1 MPPLPLSHFPPS
13 PCLPLALPPSERDFE
28 IFFAVAFQSVSTRR
42 TAELHKIS
50 QTRVRQVVALVG
62 DWVAE
67 NLPAWDEADLKK
79 QVRLA
84 QHVAANRLEH
94 QYEQAMNYWNAE
106 GDPKY
111 LRQATRIALAQ
122 ARLGVVAGRIHALA
136 ADVTAGPAE
145 LSDDLR
151 GAGLRPAA
159 APAHSDPST
168 TSTRRVSE
176 GPPCGADIPVC
187 HAPTR
192 SIGEGPDVGCISEA
206 QCTTGA
212 SSTTPPDPC
221 LLTPDPLPEDCSP
234 FADNHPAT
242 DLTDDDDPALTDSP
256 ETLIDRERQE
266 RLNDVEGLSLMERRL
281 LTLIDNEGSANSERV
296 TRLRE
301 TLSRV
306 RASKATAELRLSR
319 FTHGIHI
326 EPLS

>member
-1 MPPLPLSHFPPS
+1 MPRCGP
-13 PCLPLALPPSERDFE
+13 
-28 IFFAVAFQSVSTRR
+28 ITGRR
-42 TAELHKIS
+42 
-50 QTRVRQVVALVG
+50 
-62 DWVAE
+62 
-67 NLPAWDEADLKK
+67 
-79 QVRLA
+79 
-84 QHVAANRLEH
+84 
-94 QYEQAMNYWNAE
+94 
-106 GDPKY
+106 
-111 LRQATRIALAQ
+111 
-122 ARLGVVAGRIHALA
+122 
-136 ADVTAGPAE
+136 
-145 LSDDLR
+145 
-151 GAGLRPAA
+151 
-159 APAHSDPST
+159 
-168 TSTRRVSE
+168 
-176 GPPCGADIPVC
+176 
-187 HAPTR
+187 R
-192 SIGEGPDVGCISEA
+192 SCS
-206 QCTTGA
+206 
-212 SSTTPPDPC
+212 C